1 MKTAIWV
8 TSIIA
13 ALAGAARAQVAAQGP
28 VPAKPKLPDP
38 AVTYAVPLDDSPTDG
53 PAHAKVTIV
62 MGMDFDCP
70 FCERSWATLADLRA
84 EYGANLRIV
93 FKSFIVHEKDGT
105 EAALAA
111 CAAHRQGKWRALAD
125 AMWTRAFDKRDFSEA
140 HLVGIARAVGLDGG
154 VLVADMHGAP
164 CKLEVLRDQTELARL
179 GQNGT
184 PTFWINGRILVG
196 AQPKETFEKLI
207 DEEAQK
213 ADAVMK
219 AGVRLDDYYGTLL
232 ASGRKQ
238 L

>member
-1 MKTAIWV
+1 MKTAIRV
-8 TSIIA
+8 GAIVA
-13 ALAGAARAQVAAQGP
+13 ALAGVALAQAGRVAQQR
-28 VPAKPKLPDP
+28 PKQADP
-38 AVTYAVPLDDSPTDG
+38 AVTYAVPLDDSPSAG

-62 MGMDFDCP
+62 MGLDFDCP
-70 FCERSWATLADLRA
+70 FCERSWGTLGELRK
-84 EYGANLRIV
+84 EYGDNLRVV

-125 AMWTRAFDKRDFSEA
+125 AMWTQAFDKRDFSEA
-140 HLVGIARAVGLDGG
+140 HLVSVARAVGLDGG
-154 VLVADMHGAP
+154 VLVADMHGTA
-164 CKLEVLRDQTELARL
+164 CKLEVLRDQTELGRL

-184 PTFWINGRILVG
+184 PTFWVNGRILVG
-196 AQPKETFEKLI
+196 AQPKELFEKLI

-219 AGVRLDDYYGTLL
+219 AGVKLDEYYESLL
-232 ASGRKQ
+232 KNGRRE